1 MNLNNNSHY
10 NFDDVSPEW
19 TYNNLTEARKAYV
32 DRILE
37 FGQAVGIDLTDM
49 TFSRKQLKAVS
60 LSFKDNDDVPNW
72 IVKNHDRRARQGV
85 YTIPEVVEKFTGE
98 SPLSNMTLV
107 IEDTTD
113 VHDVTYQQYGIDEEY
128 STDNEVES
136 IIAELNESI
145 N

>member
-1 MNLNNNSHY
+1 
-10 NFDDVSPEW
+10 
-19 TYNNLTEARKAYV
+19 
-32 DRILE
+32 
-37 FGQAVGIDLTDM
+37 
-49 TFSRKQLKAVS
+49 
-60 LSFKDNDDVPNW
+60 
-72 IVKNHDRRARQGV
+72 
-85 YTIPEVVEKFTGE
+85 PEVVEKFTGE

>member
-10 NFDDVSPEW
+10 NFDDVSPDW
-19 TYNNLTEARKAYV
+19 TYDNLTEARKAYV

-49 TFSRKQLKAVS
+49 TFSRKQLKAIS

-72 IVKNHDRRARQGV
+72 IVKDHDRRARQGV

-98 SPLSNMTLV
+98 SPLTDMILV
-107 IEDTTD
+107 IEDDDNDSETTM
-113 VHDVTYQQYGIDEEY
+113 TNDEIFVFEP
-128 STDNEVES
+128 EMLEQ
-136 IIAELNESI
+136 L
-145 N
+145 